1 MSIKDFVPEFTKEEL
16 DATKESDNLI
26 FRAYINEWDKVP
38 QVVKKRIWTR
48 RMLFFK
54 ESQGT
59 VNLVPGFSFDSDSR
73 IKLYN

>member
-1 MSIKDFVPEFTKEEL
+1 MSIKDFVPEFTKEEI
-16 DATKESDNLI
+16 DTTKESDNSI
-26 FRAYINEWDKVP
+26 FRAYLNEWDKVP

-59 VNLVPGFSFDSDSR
+59 VNLAPGFSFDSDSI
-73 IKLYN
+73 IKI